1 MPKVSVIIPVY
12 NTENYLRECLDSV
25 LAQTFTDF
33 EVLVINDGSTDGSGR
48 ICDEYAQKDAR
59 VKVFHKENGGVSS
72 ARNLGL
78 DHAKGDWVCFVDSDD
93 EVLED
98 ALQNYVNCIKSTDA
112 DIIISNYIVKYE
124 NGIENSVKVR
134 IGTSDLQNNDL
145 IKDIIDGKIHGSL
158 CNKII
163 KADILKKFRFDP
175 DITYMED
182 KFLLIKML
190 LREPNVFFMNKSTY
204 VYWQR
209 PDSATNKISSKSI
222 ASVKKV
228 YDYLI
233 NKLDKQQYADQILN
247 LKVTYKIMLLKNLK
261 PSKDIKD
268 SFPEINKTILNSK
281 NISWQQRVL
290 LWFEFR
296 NIKIFSRFYFL
307 YLAKKMKVLQ
317 MLQPLYRAVRCK
329 LQFEK

>member
-1 MPKVSVIIPVY
+1 MLLTVIIPVY
-12 NTENYLRECLDSV
+12 NTEKYLRACIDSV
-25 LAQTFTDF
+25 LKQSYTDF
-33 EVLVINDGSTDGSGR
+33 ELLLINDGSTDASGK
-48 ICDEYAQKDAR
+48 ICDEYVLKHAR

-78 DHAKGDWVCFVDSDD
+78 DHAIGDWICFVDSDD

-98 ALQNYVNCIKSTDA
+98 ALQNYVDCVKSTDA

-124 NGIENSVKVR
+124 NGIENPIKLGLV
-134 IGTSDLQNNDL
+134 TSKLQNNDL
-145 IKDIIDGKIHGSL
+145 INDIVDGKIHGSL
-158 CNKII
+158 CNKIV

-247 LKVTYKIMLLKNLK
+247 LKVSYKIMLLKNLK

-268 SFPEINKTILNSK
+268 SFSEINKTIFNSK
-281 NISWQQRVL
+281 SITWQQRVL

-317 MLQPLYRAVRCK
+317 ILQPLYRAVRFK
-329 LQFEK
+329 SKFEK